1 VIREKKIG
9 DFMEEFA
16 SSSPTPG
23 GGSAAALSGALG
35 AVSTC
40 MVASLTVGKDD
51 YADVQE
57 EMEELIEA
65 TTQLKEDYLDLVNQD
80 MKVFGEYMEALQ
92 MPKETSEEE
101 EKRNKAMKKAS
112 IEATEVPF
120 SMAEKSVEILKQALI
135 AAKNGNTHAV
145 SDAGVGA
152 IEAWAALEA
161 AELNVNINLAFMN
174 DEEYVTE
181 KREAMEALKSEA
193 KELKEEVLKI
203 TNEKIGG

>member
-1 VIREKKIG
+1 MIREKKIAE
-9 DFMEEFA
+9 FMEEFA
-16 SSSPTPG
+16 SKSPTPG

-57 EMEELIEA
+57 EMEELIDA
-65 TTQLKEDYLDLVNQD
+65 TTQLKEDYLDLVNED
-80 MKVFGEYMEALQ
+80 MEVFGEYMDALQ
-92 MPKETSEEE
+92 MPKETDE
-101 EKRNKAMKKAS
+101 EKELRDKTMKKAS

-120 SMAEKSVEILKQALI
+120 TMAKKSVDILKQAVI
-135 AAKNGNTHAV
+135 AAKKGNSHAV

-161 AELNVNINLAFMN
+161 AELNVNINLAFMS
-174 DEEYVTE
+174 DEEYVAE
-181 KREAMEALKSEA
+181 KRKAMEELKAEA

-203 TNEKIGG
+203 TNEKIG